1 MTEKDKIKK
10 EEVESTA
17 DSSTTNKETNKDD
30 SLGSRDVLKET
41 LETEQLNDENKDSDS
56 ANENKLNNDL
66 DDSEEI
72 RIHKEEVLDFV
83 KASDLTIEEIR
94 DIAEAQENKNKENES
109 VLDAYIRQHRGEIEA
124 SKKIRKEDI
133 IDHLNELAEKNPQL
147 ISEVNKTDEKI
158 VPDNVVNLVINKDE
172 TKKDENNSTDEDIL
186 KKSDEDSDLEKS
198 KTKSKKTW
206 VYVLLALLALFAA
219 GGIAVT
225 QANKKAAME
234 REEQA
239 LKAANLKKKED
250 NFESLFNTYYTDD
263 KHTAVKNDMINS
275 LDELKDALEKTK
287 DTDKYN
293 EFKGEVD
300 NLKKQV
306 DSLNVINSKFNK
318 PVIVDGKLIK
328 DAHAKPNVDFV
339 VNKSGLPELD
349 QTIDEAVA
357 MGKKQQAEDIKKA
370 EEAKKKA
377 EQDKKKAEE
386 AKKKAED
393 DKKAQDAAAQAAA
406 QQAQA
411 AQTEQQQSA
420 ASNQT
425 QGGIDNLSRVP
436 INQAAVDDTSNPAWL
451 WKDGVLDGIVNTS
464 RQRGYFKGNEYYVTP
479 VNIING
485 NGYYNMYKTDGTYL
499 FSINCKTGYYF
510 GNGSSGSPGKNSD
523 F

>member
-10 EEVESTA
+10 EKIEETIETSA
-17 DSSTTNKETNKDD
+17 IDKETKKED
-30 SLGSRDVLKET
+30 SLKSSDI
-41 LETEQLNDENKDSDS
+41 LEKNLDTELENYENKDSDS
-56 ANENKLNNDL
+56 TVENKVNEDI
-66 DDSEEI
+66 DDSEEVK
-72 RIHKEEVLDFV
+72 IHKEEVLDFV

-133 IDHLNELAEKNPQL
+133 IDHLNELAEKNPQI
-147 ISEVNKTDEKI
+147 ISEIDKTDEKN
-158 VPDNVVNLVINKDE
+158 VLNNVVNLVVNKSE
-172 TKKDENNSTDEDIL
+172 TQNEENNFSEKAL
-186 KKSDEDSDLEKS
+186 MENSDGDSDLERS
-198 KTKSKKTW
+198 KTKSRKTW
-206 VYVLLALLALFAA
+206 VYVILALLALFAA

-250 NFESLFNTYYTDD
+250 NFESLFNTYYTDG
-263 KHTAVKNDMINS
+263 KHTAVKNDKISS
-275 LDELKDALEKTK
+275 LDDLKDTLEKTK
-287 DTDKYN
+287 DTDKYS
-293 EFKGEVD
+293 EYKGEVD

-306 DSLNVINSKFNK
+306 DSLNIINSKFNK
-318 PVIVDGKLIK
+318 PVIVDGNLIK
-328 DAHAKPNVDFV
+328 DAHAKADVDFV

-357 MGKKQQAEDIKKA
+357 MGKKQQAEDIKKT

-386 AKKKAED
+386 AKKKAER
-393 DKKAQDAAAQAAA
+393 DKKAQDDAAQAAA
-406 QQAQA
+406 QQSQA
-411 AQTEQQQSA
+411 A
-420 ASNQT
+420 ASNQA
-425 QGGIDNLSRVP
+425 QGGTNNLSRVP

-451 WKDGVLDGIVNTS
+451 WKDGILDAIVNTS

-485 NGYYNMYKTDGTYL
+485 NGYYNMYKSDGTYL

-510 GNGSSGSPGKNSD
+510 GNGSSESPGKNSD